1 MRKKPKKQRKMEPYP
16 QHRCNLMLFN
26 DREPVVV
33 FSGGMSYDRTGRTP
47 SITVMAGKST
57 TVLEMEHNVVDFV
70 SLCDTPWVNGR
81 LS

>member
-1 MRKKPKKQRKMEPYP
+1 M
-16 QHRCNLMLFN
+16 
-26 DREPVVV
+26 VV

-70 SLCDTPWVNGR
+70 SLCDTPWVNGKPQSNY
-81 LS
+81 LC